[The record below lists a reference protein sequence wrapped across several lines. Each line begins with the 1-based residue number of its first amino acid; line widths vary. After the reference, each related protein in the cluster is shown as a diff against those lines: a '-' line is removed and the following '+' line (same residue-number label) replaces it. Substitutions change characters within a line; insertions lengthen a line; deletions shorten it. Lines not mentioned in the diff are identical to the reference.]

1 MESIRWTTTWPN
13 VRSDLLRCREK
24 LCNTTQVK
32 RVRKWS
38 SLSERNE
45 DSEAC
50 WPIGMAVPRGLL
62 RGYGDRREEASFASE
77 SVDHIKNTKKLTKIY
92 GKWLKIGLA
101 TASPKSDH

>member
-13 VRSDLLRCREK
+13 VRSDLLRRREK

-45 DSEAC
+45 GSEAC
-50 WPIGMAVPRGLL
+50 WPICMAVPRGLL
-62 RGYGDRREEASFASE
+62 RGYGDRSEEASFVSE
-77 SVDHIKNTKKLTKIY
+77 SVDHIKNTKIY